1 MHNLAVF
8 GFLQEKLYLENLKA
22 SSYVLGHLL
31 SDWKDTF
38 AHLTPLSDL
47 QRTVQ
52 VFRTKVIGQCALLL
66 SQSVIEVHII
76 LVDLETSHEGAS
88 AKDDSFV
95 VCRGDFE
102 NVQFLRHVGCLLLS
116 LSNKHGMF
124 NFLPLPI
131 QSLLGFMVE
140 H

>member
-95 VCRGDFE
+95 VCRGDFVE
-102 NVQFLRHVGCLLLS
+102 CTILATCWLFVAFLKQQTWHV
-116 LSNKHGMF
+116 
-124 NFLPLPI
+124 
-131 QSLLGFMVE
+131 
-140 H
+140 